1 MKRIIESY
9 GLLLAL
15 ILLAYAPVLHTWW
28 FHDDWVFLANAAGI
42 EPRGNSLVR
51 WFSYQAY
58 WKVFWPVFG
67 LHTWAWA
74 LTRLALLFASA
85 VLVGRVGRL
94 VGQKRTEA
102 ALAALVLAAS
112 PVAFE
117 SMYWGTGAVELL
129 WVFFTLWSAE
139 RWMRRGARNRWL
151 ALVLAAVAILCKEI
165 AVFLVPLFA
174 WDLRRQG
181 IRRPGP
187 WAAVGGL
194 AVLGAAAVWLIF
206 RDVQGTGD
214 YALSLAQLPRVFLV
228 CGFWLIAPA
237 SHLGSVAEVS
247 GLGVALGAG
256 VWSLWG
262 LMAYHRLQLDNPWP
276 LVLLVAAVMMVLPVA
291 ILGDHAVPRYLLGP
305 QAAFALFL
313 LSFLRPAKLRESF
326 RVVLMAALVLTVL
339 AMTTVSYQQEARW
352 PSGRARHRLVFKEEV
367 ARAAADR
374 LQRLDLP
381 PGGLLALRPAAGTDA
396 GQVAVL
402 KDAVG
407 GSAGIRLMVG
417 REVQVV
423 WLEAGQPVPE
433 EAILVDL
440 VGANLVP
447 SGFMD

>member
-15 ILLAYAPVLHTWW
+15 IALAYFPVLDTWW

-42 EPRGNSLVR
+42 EARPNSLVR

-58 WKVFWPVFG
+58 WKAFWPVFG
-67 LHTWAWA
+67 LQTWPWA
-74 LTRLALLFASA
+74 LTRLGLLFGSA

-139 RWMRRGARNRWL
+139 RWMRGGARNRRL
-151 ALVLAAVAILCKEI
+151 ALALAAAAILSKEV

-174 WDLRRQG
+174 WDLRRRG
-181 IRRPGP
+181 VREGGTR
-187 WAAVGGL
+187 AGL
-194 AVLGAAAVWLIF
+194 AGLALLGAAGVLLIF

-214 YALSLAQLPRVFLV
+214 YALSLADLPRVFLV

-237 SHLGSVAEVS
+237 SHLGAVSEVS
-247 GLGVALGAG
+247 ALGLLCGAG

-276 LVLLVAAVMMVLPVA
+276 LVLLAAAVAMVLPVA
-291 ILGDHAVPRYLLGP
+291 VLGDHAVPRYLLGP

-326 RVVLMAALVLTVL
+326 RTVLMAALVLTVL
-339 AMTTVSYQQEARW
+339 AMTTVAYQQEARW

-367 ARAAADR
+367 SRAAAER
-374 LQRLDLP
+374 LRRLDLP
-381 PGGLLALRPAAGTDA
+381 PGGLLALRPAAGTDQ

-402 KDAVG
+402 KEAVG
-407 GSAGIRLMVG
+407 GSAGIRMMVG
-417 REVQVV
+417 RDAQVV
-423 WLEAGQPVPE
+423 WLGPGEAAPE
-433 EAILVDL
+433 GATVLEM

-447 SGFMD
+447 PGPGG